1 MQNLISIAPNP
12 GEYNIRNG
20 LQSCLSNICPGTKW
34 FSKDSLDTLGDLL
47 VSMTQYQPRNRPSA
61 TQVLQHRW
69 FQRFPSLTTVKHLSE
84 KQEALADLETL
95 KS

>member
-1 MQNLISIAPNP
+1 M
-12 GEYNIRNG
+12 RNG
-20 LQSCLSNICPGTKW
+20 LQSSLSNIHPGTEW
-34 FSKDSLDTLGDLL
+34 FSKDSLDSLGDLL
-47 VSMTQYQPRNRPSA
+47 VSMTQYRPSDRPSA

-69 FQRFPSLTTVKHLSE
+69 FQRCPSLTTVKHLSE